1 MKAWNDMTK
10 YEQMRCEYSDL
21 HKDVFGMRPSPERYA
36 EIAQWSDSKL
46 ETEFDLLVTYLNATE
61 E

>member
-21 HKDVFGMRPSPERYA
+21 HKDVYGMRPSPEHYA
-36 EIAQWSDSKL
+36 EVAQWSNDVL
-46 ETEFDLLVTYLNATE
+46 EAKFAMLVEQLTQE
-61 E
+61 I